1 MMKKKFVLSEE
12 AIRVL
17 KMPELKLQ
25 LMVFF
30 GVNDA
35 RTVDTYLKNNL
46 PDGPLMNYNICG
58 LIIEYAPHMTDA
70 TIYRRL
76 SSSERD
82 ALNKTKQFI
91 RQEYKKSKNE
101 KDGENNQNAE

>member
-1 MMKKKFVLSEE
+1 MKKKFVLSEE

-35 RTVDTYLKNNL
+35 RTIETYLKRNL
-46 PDGPLMNYNICG
+46 PDGPLMNYNVEG
-58 LIIEYAPHMTDA
+58 LIVEYAPHMTEA
-70 TIYRRL
+70 TIYRKL

-82 ALNKTKQFI
+82 ALNKTKQTI
-91 RQEYKKSKNE
+91 RREYKKSKQNE
-101 KDGENNQNAE
+101 KYGENYQETE